1 MEKADLKKSVEQLLE
16 DISNLTKSKNFDIR
30 KNFVLKIKRF
40 NDDPLD
46 PNNNVN
52 TMLSLCYDSEDVLEE
67 IKSLTIKDFYR
78 LKDDYKDGR
87 NKPFFEFIKVI
98 YGRQVYIKIKM
109 HEVRKETILCVSFH
123 FQEQYINDSRF
134 PFRE

>member
-1 MEKADLKKSVEQLLE
+1 MKGSVEQLLE
-16 DISNLTKSKNFDIR
+16 EISNLTSSKNFDIK
-30 KNFVLKIKRF
+30 KNFVLKTKRF
-40 NDDPLD
+40 NDDPMD

-52 TMLSLCYDSEDVLEE
+52 TMLSLGYDSEDVLEE
-67 IKSLTIKDFYR
+67 IKSLKLNDFYK

-87 NKPFFEFIKVI
+87 SKPFFEFIKVI

-109 HEVRKETILCVSFH
+109 HEIREETILCVSFH